1 MSHQILNLAISVLVF
16 TNERSENQFYYSFFH
31 NMQTVLRYFID
42 RDINSTL
49 FLHKKTII
57 LLIVIIIS
65 DKYRQ
70 KFSICLQFGR

>member
-42 RDINSTL
+42 RDVNSTL

-57 LLIVIIIS
+57 LLIIIS
-65 DKYRQ
+65 DKYM
-70 KFSICLQFGR
+70 KSFSICLQFGR